1 MRKFIIRR
9 LIQFIPLLIGMTF
22 ISFLIIQLAPG
33 DYFTQLKMNP
43 EISPE
48 TIENMKK
55 NFGLD
60 KPVIIQYF
68 YWLRNIFTFNLGES
82 FSYHVPV
89 SYLIKIR
96 LKNTISLSIFSI
108 FLTWIISIPF
118 GIYGAVNDKKFHEK
132 LLSFLAYIGISLPSF
147 FIAMLLIFFISK
159 TAVLPLGGTR
169 SIFYE
174 NATYFERFLD
184 YMKHLLT
191 PGLVLTISGIGSLYR
206 LMKNNFLESLNSP
219 YIFTAYAKGLPTWKI
234 YFKHALRNAIN
245 PMITI
250 FGYELSGILSG
261 AGLVEIIT
269 GWPGMGRLIL
279 EGVLSFD
286 LYLVMASLLI
296 GGILLI
302 FGNLFADI
310 LLALV
315 DPRIRLR

>member
-1 MRKFIIRR
+1 MKRYILKR

-22 ISFLIIQLAPG
+22 ISFIIIQISPG

-48 TIENMKK
+48 TIENMRKI
-55 NFGLD
+55 FGLD
-60 KPVIIQYF
+60 KPIIVQYF
-68 YWLRNIFTFNLGES
+68 YWLKNVFTFNLGES

-96 LKNTISLSIFSI
+96 LKNTLALSIFSI
-108 FLTWIISIPF
+108 FLTWIIAIPL
-118 GIYGAVNDKKFHEK
+118 GIYAGIKEGKPVEKF
-132 LLSFLAYIGISLPSF
+132 LSFFAYIGISIPSF
-147 FIAMLLIFFISK
+147 FLAMLFIFFISK
-159 TAVLPLGGTR
+159 TGVLPLGGTK

-174 NATYFERFLD
+174 NASNFEKFID
-184 YMKHLLT
+184 YLKHLLV
-191 PGLVLTISGIGSLYR
+191 PGLILTITGIGSLYR
-206 LMKNNFLESLNSP
+206 LMKNNFIEVLNSP
-219 YIFTAYAKGLPTWKI
+219 YIFTAYAKGIPEWKI

-279 EGVLSFD
+279 EGVLSQD

-302 FGNLFADI
+302 VGNLFSDI
-310 LLALV
+310 LLAIV
-315 DPRIRLR
+315 DPRVRLR

>member
-22 ISFLIIQLAPG
+22 ISFLIIQIAPG

-48 TIENMKK
+48 TIENMRRV
-55 NFGLD
+55 FGLD

-68 YWLRNIFTFNLGES
+68 YWLKNVFTFNLGES

-96 LKNTISLSIFSI
+96 LKNTLSLSIFSI
-108 FLTWIISIPF
+108 LLTWIISIPL
-118 GIYGAVNDKKFHEK
+118 GIYGAIKNKNWDEK
-132 LLSFLAYIGISLPSF
+132 ILSFIAYIGISVPSF
-147 FIAMLLIFFISK
+147 FLAMLIIFFISK
-159 TAVLPLGGTR
+159 TAILPLGGTT

-174 NATYFERFLD
+174 NATAIEKFID
-184 YMKHLLT
+184 YIKHLLV
-191 PGLVLTISGIGSLYR
+191 PGLILTLSGIGSLYR
-206 LMKNNFLESLNSP
+206 LMKNNFLEALNSP
-219 YIFTAYAKGLPTWKI
+219 FIFTAYAKGLPNYKI

-269 GWPGMGRLIL
+269 GWPGMGRLVL

-302 FGNLFADI
+302 IGNLFSDI

-315 DPRIRLR
+315 DPRVRLR

>member
-1 MRKFIIRR
+1 MKRYILKRF
-9 LIQFIPLLIGMTF
+9 LQFIPLIIGMTF
-22 ISFLIIQLAPG
+22 ISFLIIQMAPG

-48 TIENMKK
+48 TIENMRKT
-55 NFGLD
+55 FGLD
-60 KPVIIQYF
+60 KPVIIQYI
-68 YWLRNIFTFNLGES
+68 YWLKNIFTFNLGES

-96 LKNTISLSIFSI
+96 LKNTLSLSIFSI
-108 FLTWIISIPF
+108 FLTWIIAIPL
-118 GIYGAVNDKKFHEK
+118 GIYAGIKGKSWIEK
-132 LLSFLAYIGISLPSF
+132 LLSFFAYIGISIPSF
-147 FIAMLLIFFISK
+147 FIAMLFIFFISK
-159 TAVLPLGGTR
+159 TAILPLGGTR

-174 NATYFERFLD
+174 NATSFEKFID
-184 YMKHLLT
+184 YLKHLLV
-191 PGLVLTISGIGSLYR
+191 PGLILTISGIGSLYR
-206 LMKNNFLESLNSP
+206 LMKNNFIEAINSP
-219 YIFTAYAKGLPTWKI
+219 YIFTAYSKGIPNYKI

-302 FGNLFADI
+302 LGNLFSDI

-315 DPRIRLR
+315 DPRVRLR

>member
-1 MRKFIIRR
+1 MRRYILNR
-9 LIQFIPLLIGMTF
+9 LFQFIPLLIGMTF
-22 ISFLIIQLAPG
+22 ISFLIIQISPG

-48 TIENMKK
+48 TIENMRKL
-55 NFGLD
+55 FGLD

-68 YWLRNIFTFNLGES
+68 YWLKNIFSFNLGVS

-89 SYLIKIR
+89 SFLIKVR
-96 LKNTISLSIFSI
+96 LKNTIALSIFSI
-108 FLTWIISIPF
+108 FLTWIISIPL
-118 GIYGAVNDKKFHEK
+118 GIYGAIKDKKIQERI
-132 LLSFLAYIGISLPSF
+132 LSFFAYIGISLPGF
-147 FIAMLLIFFISK
+147 FIAMLVIFFISK
-159 TAVLPLGGTR
+159 TAILPLGGTT

-174 NATYFERFLD
+174 NASNFEKFID
-184 YMKHLLT
+184 YLKHLLV
-191 PGLVLTISGIGSLYR
+191 PGLILTLSGIGSLYR
-206 LMKNNFLESLNSP
+206 LMKNNFLETLNSP
-219 YIFTAYAKGLPTWKI
+219 YIFTAYAKGIPTYKI

-269 GWPGMGRLIL
+269 GWPGMGRLVL

-302 FGNLFADI
+302 LGNLLADI
-310 LLALV
+310 LLALT
-315 DPRIRLR
+315 DPRVRLR

>member
-1 MRKFIIRR
+1 MKRYILKRF
-9 LIQFIPLLIGMTF
+9 LQFIPLIIGMTF
-22 ISFLIIQLAPG
+22 ISFLIIQMAPG

-48 TIENMKK
+48 TIENMRKT
-55 NFGLD
+55 FGLD
-60 KPVIIQYF
+60 KPVIIQYI
-68 YWLRNIFTFNLGES
+68 YWLKNVFTFNLGES

-96 LKNTISLSIFSI
+96 LKNTLSLSIFSI
-108 FLTWIISIPF
+108 FLTWIIAIPL
-118 GIYGAVNDKKFHEK
+118 GIYAGIKEKSWIEK
-132 LLSFLAYIGISLPSF
+132 LLSFFAYIGISIPSF
-147 FIAMLLIFFISK
+147 FMAMLFIFFISK
-159 TAVLPLGGTR
+159 TAILPLGGTR

-174 NATYFERFLD
+174 NATFIEKFID
-184 YMKHLLT
+184 YLKHLLV
-191 PGLVLTISGIGSLYR
+191 PGLILTISGIGSLYR
-206 LMKNNFLESLNSP
+206 LMKNNFIEALNSP
-219 YIFTAYAKGLPTWKI
+219 YIFTAYSKGIPNYKI

-250 FGYELSGILSG
+250 LGYELSGILSG

-302 FGNLFADI
+302 LGNLFSDI

-315 DPRIRLR
+315 DPRVRLR

>member
-1 MRKFIIRR
+1 MKRYILNR
-9 LIQFIPLLIGMTF
+9 LFQFIPLLIGMTF
-22 ISFLIIQLAPG
+22 ISFLIIQLSPG

-48 TIENMKK
+48 TIEKMRKV
-55 NFGLD
+55 FGLD
-60 KPVIIQYF
+60 KNIVVQYF
-68 YWLRNIFTFNLGES
+68 YWLKNVFTFNLGVS

-108 FLTWIISIPF
+108 FLTWIISIPL
-118 GIYGAVNDKKFHEK
+118 GIYGAIKNKRWEEK
-132 LLSFLAYIGISLPSF
+132 ILSFIAYIGISIPSF
-147 FIAMLLIFFISK
+147 FLAMLFIFFISK
-159 TAVLPLGGTR
+159 TAILPLGGTT
-169 SIFYE
+169 SIFYKG
-174 NATYFERFLD
+174 ATPFERFID
-184 YMKHLLT
+184 YLKHLLV
-191 PGLVLTISGIGSLYR
+191 PGLILTLSGIGSLYR
-206 LMKNNFLESLNSP
+206 LMKNNFLEAINSP
-219 YIFTAYAKGLPTWKI
+219 YIFTAYAKGIPTWKI

-269 GWPGMGRLIL
+269 GWPGMGRLVL

-302 FGNLFADI
+302 LGNLFADI

-315 DPRIRLR
+315 DPRVRFK

>member
-22 ISFLIIQLAPG
+22 ISFLIIQIAPG

-48 TIENMKK
+48 TIENMRRV
-55 NFGLD
+55 FGLD

-68 YWLRNIFTFNLGES
+68 YWLKNVFTFNLGES

-96 LKNTISLSIFSI
+96 LKNTLSLSIFSI
-108 FLTWIISIPF
+108 FLTWIISIPL
-118 GIYGAVNDKKFHEK
+118 GIYGAIKNKNWDEK
-132 LLSFLAYIGISLPSF
+132 ILSFIAYIGISVPSF
-147 FIAMLLIFFISK
+147 FLAMLIIFFISK
-159 TAVLPLGGTR
+159 TAILPLGGTT

-174 NATYFERFLD
+174 NATAIEKFID
-184 YMKHLLT
+184 YIKHLLV
-191 PGLVLTISGIGSLYR
+191 PGLILTLSGIGSLYR
-206 LMKNNFLESLNSP
+206 LMKNNFLEALNSP
-219 YIFTAYAKGLPTWKI
+219 FIFTAYAKGLPNYKI

-245 PMITI
+245 PMVTI

-269 GWPGMGRLIL
+269 GWPGMGRLVL

-302 FGNLFADI
+302 IGNLFSDI

-315 DPRIRLR
+315 DPRVRLR

>member
-1 MRKFIIRR
+1 MRRYILNR
-9 LIQFIPLLIGMTF
+9 LFQFIPLLIGMTF
-22 ISFLIIQLAPG
+22 ISFLIIQISPG

-48 TIENMKK
+48 TIENMRKL
-55 NFGLD
+55 FGLD
-60 KPVIIQYF
+60 RPVIIQYF
-68 YWLRNIFTFNLGES
+68 YWLKNIFTFNLGES

-89 SYLIKIR
+89 SFLIKVR
-96 LKNTISLSIFSI
+96 LKNTIALSIFSI
-108 FLTWIISIPF
+108 LLTWIISIPL
-118 GIYGAVNDKKFHEK
+118 GIYGAIKDKSFNERV
-132 LLSFLAYIGISLPSF
+132 LSFFAYIGISLPSF
-147 FIAMLLIFFISK
+147 FIAMLVIFFISK
-159 TAVLPLGGTR
+159 TAILPLGGTT

-174 NATYFERFLD
+174 NASGFEKFID
-184 YMKHLLT
+184 YLKHLLV
-191 PGLVLTISGIGSLYR
+191 PGIILTLSGIGSLYR
-206 LMKNNFLESLNSP
+206 LMKNNFLEALNSP
-219 YIFTAYAKGLPTWKI
+219 YIFTACAKGIPTYKI

-269 GWPGMGRLIL
+269 GWPGMGRLVL

-302 FGNLFADI
+302 FGNLLADI

-315 DPRIRLR
+315 DPRVRLR

>member
-1 MRKFIIRR
+1 MKKYILKRF
-9 LIQFIPLLIGMTF
+9 IQFIPLIIGMTF
-22 ISFLIIQLAPG
+22 ISFLIIQLSPG

-48 TIENMKK
+48 TIENMRKL
-55 NFGLD
+55 FGLD
-60 KPVIIQYF
+60 KPLILQYF
-68 YWLRNIFTFNLGES
+68 YWLKNVLTFNLGES

-89 SYLIKIR
+89 SYLIKIK
-96 LKNTISLSIFSI
+96 LKNTIALSIFSI
-108 FLTWIISIPF
+108 FLTWIVAIPLGIFGAIKEKRWSEKIISF
-118 GIYGAVNDKKFHEK
+118 F
-132 LLSFLAYIGISLPSF
+132 AYIGISIPSF
-147 FIAMLLIFFISK
+147 FLAMLVIFFISK
-159 TAVLPLGGTR
+159 TAILPLGGTT

-174 NATYFERFLD
+174 NATTFEKFLD
-184 YMKHLLT
+184 YLKHLLV
-191 PGLVLTISGIGSLYR
+191 PGIILTISGIGSLYR

-219 YIFTAYAKGLPTWKI
+219 YIFTAYAKGLPTYKI

-279 EGVLSFD
+279 ESVLSQD

-302 FGNLFADI
+302 MGNLFSDI

-315 DPRIRLR
+315 DPRIRLK

>member
-1 MRKFIIRR
+1 MRRYILNR
-9 LIQFIPLLIGMTF
+9 LFQFIPLLIGMTF
-22 ISFLIIQLAPG
+22 ISFLIIQISPG

-48 TIENMKK
+48 TIENMRKL
-55 NFGLD
+55 FGLD

-68 YWLRNIFTFNLGES
+68 YWLKNIFTFNLGES

-89 SYLIKIR
+89 SFLIKVR
-96 LKNTISLSIFSI
+96 LKNTIALSIFSI
-108 FLTWIISIPF
+108 ILTWIISIPL
-118 GIYGAVNDKKFHEK
+118 GVYGAIKDKKFQERI
-132 LLSFLAYIGISLPSF
+132 LSFFAYIGISLPSF
-147 FIAMLLIFFISK
+147 FLAMLIIFFISK
-159 TAVLPLGGTR
+159 TAILPLGGTT

-174 NATYFERFLD
+174 NASNFEKFID
-184 YMKHLLT
+184 YLKHLLV
-191 PGLVLTISGIGSLYR
+191 PGMILTLSGIGSLYR
-206 LMKNNFLESLNSP
+206 LMKNNFLETLNSP
-219 YIFTAYAKGLPTWKI
+219 YIFTAYAKGLPIYKI

-269 GWPGMGRLIL
+269 GWPGMGRLVL
-279 EGVLSFD
+279 EGVLSSD
-286 LYLVMASLLI
+286 LFLVMASLLI

-302 FGNLFADI
+302 LGNLLADI

-315 DPRIRLR
+315 DPRVRLR